1 MTLQGVHMEDD
12 DPTISYM
19 LQVCTS
25 EHSVGPLQDL
35 NYLRCINDLLQNIS
49 TSGGCCV
56 PWKFFAR

>member
-25 EHSVGPLQDL
+25 ERKVGPLQNL
-35 NYLRCINDLLQNIS
+35 NYLWCIGNDCKA
-49 TSGGCCV
+49 GGYQ
-56 PWKFFAR
+56 